1 MTSAAKV
8 GIVMLIAL
16 AVLGYFVLRIED
28 INLSRSRTTRVVKAV
43 FEDVAGLDDESA
55 VRIAGVRKGHV
66 TDIKVLP
73 DGRAEVT
80 LQVDDDVPLHTN
92 AQAKVANLGLL
103 GEKYIELDPGT
114 PTAPI
119 LANTGTSV
127 TLPGTQPA
135 TFDDVTDQVAAIAE
149 DVKAI
154 TTSMRAVMAG
164 HRRGRDEEDRS
175 SRRPRSRSFS
185 RHRA

>member
-66 TDIKVLP
+66 TSIKVLP

-80 LQVDDDVPLHTN
+80 MKVDDDVPLHTN

-103 GEKYIELDPGT
+103 GEKYIELDPGSQQ
-114 PTAPI
+114 APP
-119 LANTGTSV
+119 LPEGDV
-127 TLPGTQPA
+127 TLKGIQPA
-135 TFDDVTDQVAAIAE
+135 SFDDITEQVSTIAE

-154 TTSMRAVMAG
+154 TASMRSVMG
-164 HRRGRDEEDRS
+164 TDQGQQRLEEIVENVRLVTADMRLLV
-175 SRRPRSRSFS
+175 
-185 RHRA
+185 

>member
-28 INLSRSRTTRVVKAV
+28 ISLSRSRTTREVKAV

-80 LQVDDDVPLHTN
+80 MEVDDDVPLHAN
-92 AQAKVANLGLL
+92 ASAKVANLGLL

-114 PTAPI
+114 PTAP
-119 LANTGTSV
+119 V
-127 TLPGTQPA
+127 LP
-135 TFDDVTDQVAAIAE
+135 DDGDGHAAA
-149 DVKAI
+149 ARSRRRS
-154 TTSMRAVMAG
+154 TTSRI
-164 HRRGRDEEDRS
+164 R
-175 SRRPRSRSFS
+175 SRRSPRT
-185 RHRA
+185 